1 MYRAPL
7 KKVMALDDIRWIFLF
22 WVFDITTFL
31 EGEVHFHA
39 PIDTATW
46 LQTWTV
52 GSCLTYVGV
61 REKEGQSMRFLEGDI
76 S

>member
-7 KKVMALDDIRWIFLF
+7 KKFMTLDDVRWIFLF
-22 WVFDITTFL
+22 WVFDINTFL

-46 LQTWTV
+46 
-52 GSCLTYVGV
+52 
-61 REKEGQSMRFLEGDI
+61 FLKPGLWEVV
-76 S
+76 

>member
-1 MYRAPL
+1 MFILMAPL

-46 LQTWTV
+46 
-52 GSCLTYVGV
+52 
-61 REKEGQSMRFLEGDI
+61 FLKPGLWEVV
-76 S
+76 